1 MSETKQKSW
10 TGPRNSILLTVFTNK
25 NFWLAL
31 LIMITANVGNACVK
45 QPVTLM
51 GSDLGFTA
59 SALGFIT
66 SLFTIFAM
74 LGRGPFGNAVDH
86 SRHKTWVLAAQ
97 YVARGLVFI
106 GFAFCMSQPM
116 YIILK
121 FAQGLTF
128 GMGHIAMMLVI
139 AETMDKRA
147 LGSAF
152 GLIVL
157 VPKLLS
163 SVTNNITLQIT
174 TTFGAEY
181 SCFAGAILS
190 FVPAALCLLLT
201 MPTREV
207 NEPKSTTKFSIK
219 TFVNYRAIPLILI
232 MTFVSIP
239 SLFVDN
245 FMILYGKTDGME
257 SMARDYITN
266 YMWWM
271 GIGSFLA
278 GYAFD
283 RFGFK
288 RVGIALA
295 IMGTIAQAIL
305 GFTTDSSTWFVSAL
319 LCGLACGGISVIMRS
334 YAVKECNQAE
344 VALTVATLGVMQDVA
359 SLVGTSA
366 GGVLIDAVGFAATF
380 QILTV
385 FPAIALI
392 MTICFLPKLVS
403 IIRGPKDVK
412 AVEEPAKQTHI

>member
-1 MSETKQKSW
+1 MSETKQKSG
-10 TGPRNSILLTVFTNK
+10 TGPRKSILLTVFTNK

-66 SLFTIFAM
+66 SLFTVFAM

-86 SRHKTWVLAAQ
+86 SRHKTWILAAQ
-97 YVARGLVFI
+97 YVARGAVFI

-116 YIILK
+116 YVILK

-128 GMGHIAMMLVI
+128 GMGHLAMMLVI

-163 SVTNNITLQIT
+163 SVTNSITLQIT

-181 SCFAGAILS
+181 SCLAGAVLS

-201 MPTREV
+201 MPTREAD
-207 NEPKSTTKFSIK
+207 EPKPTKTKFSIK
-219 TFVNYRAIPLILI
+219 TFVNYRAIPLVLI

-239 SLFVDN
+239 SLFIDN

-257 SMARDYITN
+257 TLARDYITN

-271 GIGSFLA
+271 GIGSFWA

-319 LCGLACGGISVIMRS
+319 LCGLACGGIGVTMRG

-366 GGVLIDAVGFAATF
+366 GGVLIDAVGFATTF

-392 MTICFLPKLVS
+392 MIICFLPKLVS
-403 IIRGPKDVK
+403 IIRGPEGVK
-412 AVEEPAKQTHI
+412 AAEESAK